1 MEELRYDLK
10 IPGVIPGGADVS
22 DHIGDEHGITRN
34 GDIQLDSEELFD
46 DIEQA
51 EAELEE
57 LGSVKELQE
66 NEELIE
72 SEIKQA
78 KLVGDKEAADSLRIY
93 LDQIGKEP
101 LLTAAQE
108 VEYAKR
114 AERGDMDARDKLI
127 VSNLRLVVSIT
138 KGYRGNGVP
147 FLDLI
152 QEGSLGLMRAVDKFD
167 HRLGYKFSTYGTWWI
182 RQAAQRAVAN
192 SGRTI
197 RVPVHIDERQRKIRR
212 AEGQF
217 MISEGR
223 EPTPQDL
230 AEITGLPQ
238 KQVEE
243 ARNATEVVTSLDKP
257 IGDKDSGDSLIST
270 VASSDESD
278 DPTAEKIIN
287 KSRVNTTWDALDKL
301 EPRDRKLLMMR
312 YEFDGETHTLE
323 EIGRHLGLT
332 RERVRMLEANAL
344 SEMHGLLKSQE
355 EDLV

>member
-1 MEELRYDLK
+1 MEDK
-10 IPGVIPGGADVS
+10 DAS
-22 DHIGDEHGITRN
+22 
-34 GDIQLDSEELFD
+34 SEE
-46 DIEQA
+46 A
-51 EAELEE
+51 
-57 LGSVKELQE
+57 LQE
-66 NEELIE
+66 SKKVLRE
-72 SEIKQA
+72 EIKKA
-78 KLVGDKEAADSLRIY
+78 HTANEPREVDSLRRY
-93 LDQIGKEP
+93 LDEIGKVP
-101 LLTAAQE
+101 LLTATEQ
-108 VEYAKR
+108 VELAKR
-114 AERGDMDARDKLI
+114 IERGDMEAREKMI
-127 VSNLRLVVSIT
+127 NANLRLGVAIA
-138 KGYRGNGVP
+138 KNYRGNGVP

-167 HRLGYKFSTYGTWWI
+167 WRRGYKFSTYGTWWI

>member
-1 MEELRYDLK
+1 
-10 IPGVIPGGADVS
+10 
-22 DHIGDEHGITRN
+22 
-34 GDIQLDSEELFD
+34 
-46 DIEQA
+46 
-51 EAELEE
+51 
-57 LGSVKELQE
+57 
-66 NEELIE
+66 
-72 SEIKQA
+72 
-78 KLVGDKEAADSLRIY
+78 
-93 LDQIGKEP
+93 
-101 LLTAAQE
+101 
-108 VEYAKR
+108 
-114 AERGDMDARDKLI
+114 
-127 VSNLRLVVSIT
+127 
-138 KGYRGNGVP
+138 
-147 FLDLI
+147 
-152 QEGSLGLMRAVDKFD
+152 
-167 HRLGYKFSTYGTWWI
+167 
-182 RQAAQRAVAN
+182 
-192 SGRTI
+192 
-197 RVPVHIDERQRKIRR
+197 
-212 AEGQF
+212 